1 MACHP
6 LLDAQFQFS
15 FVLLG
20 PEKFEY
26 FVFDDGARLTPSVR
40 LGQASIEMTYP
51 GGLVYLKQ

>member
-40 LGQASIEMTYP
+40 LGN
-51 GGLVYLKQ
+51 V